1 MSAPLVSINK
11 HKLLGQAGSDVF
23 TTHNAEVKYAG
34 LVYVAITF
42 LEASV
47 FESGVTGLV
56 PETNYRWPSSNATSS
71 FIAENSLVVDGI
83 TFPAGLTIYGRWTAF
98 ELTSGSCIAYIDEKP
113 TEEKDNLMP
122 LLTAI

>member
-11 HKLLGQAGSDVF
+11 HKLLGQAGSAVF

-56 PETNYRWPSSNATSS
+56 PEVNYMYASSNATSS
-71 FIAENSLVVDGI
+71 GIAENSLAVDGI
-83 TFPAGLTIYGRWTAF
+83 TFPVGLTIYGRWTGF
-98 ELTSGSCIAYIDEKP
+98 ELTSGSCIAYIE
-113 TEEKDNLMP
+113 
-122 LLTAI
+122 